1 MNRQEFLENIIKVRN
16 ILNHTHITD
25 EYLKEFVKDYDIDQW
40 TDDTCKELFRILKSE
55 SPSKRDVLSMNNIV
69 EIYIALEIKLNKER
83 YNETIFDT
91 LKKQEKSKDTERGK
105 KAKFISSVVKFT
117 RNYKWE
123 GIEKF
128 RNDMKY
134 TSLGQFQRM
143 IVDAYG
149 SDRKNTSE
157 VGSEDGI

>member
-1 MNRQEFLENIIKVRN
+1 LIKNNFFIEIKKVRD
-16 ILNHTHITD
+16 ILGHNHITD
-25 EYLKEFVKDYDIDQW
+25 EYLHEFVKDYDIDQW
-40 TDDTCKELFRILKSE
+40 TDDTCKELFKILKSE
-55 SPSKRDVLSMNNIV
+55 SPSKRDVLSMNNIM
-69 EIYIALEIKLNKER
+69 ESYIALEIKLNKER

-91 LKKQEKSKDTERGK
+91 LKKQEKSKDTERGR
-105 KAKFISSVVKFT
+105 KAKFISSVVQFT

-128 RNDMKY
+128 RSDMKY

-149 SDRKNTSE
+149 SERKNTSE
-157 VGSEDGI
+157 VGN